1 MLEKRAYEVITY
13 KGETLSELDEDS
25 YCILYVILYYI
36 ILYYIILY
44 HIILYYIISYYI
56 ILYYIKQTQASD
68 NWSCF

>member
-1 MLEKRAYEVITY
+1 MLEKRAYGVITY
-13 KGETLSELDEDS
+13 EGETLLELDEDG
-25 YCILYVILYYI
+25 YCILYV